1 MPLKLGIRRRY
12 RSWPAGAMGAEWYF
26 SSKFNQNLGSVRKLA
41 GQTLWYG
48 VPTIASRF
56 LGYILSVFL
65 FRWYGPE
72 QTADITQIYAIIP
85 FLNVVYTYG
94 LETAYFRFST
104 QESEQKLFNTLSI
117 SMLVSTVLFS
127 VVLLFFSGQLASW
140 AALSDHPEYFRWM
153 LYILFFDSLSVVPFA
168 RLRQQQRPRKYAF
181 IKLFTVLL
189 TLGISYYYLRFCPQ
203 AYAANPS
210 DPWLWF
216 YRPEVGIGYYILA
229 NAVASAAAL
238 LLLLGTW
245 KGFSLQFDVA
255 LWQRVLKYSYPL
267 ILVGFGGMINEM
279 LSRLI
284 YIHVLDLPLEEEKR
298 QLGIFGAS
306 YKVAVLIT
314 IFIQVFR
321 MAAEP
326 FFFRQST
333 ESHAPRTYARVM
345 KFFVIACCL
354 MWLAIGLAL
363 EPIARLAFG
372 DNYAAYKDGAGI
384 IPVLAMGSVFLGI
397 YYNLSIWYKLTNRTW
412 AGAWIT
418 LATAALTAVLNIWWI
433 PLFGY
438 YGSAWA
444 TFVCYLAMMLV
455 SYRLGQRYYP
465 VRYAWKKYTA
475 YVVIAVALYAVHTWL
490 AAAWLQVPWQRW
502 VAGLTLYS
510 VFVALIAR
518 VERREL
524 GGLPVVGR
532 WFR

>member
-1 MPLKLGIRRRY
+1 M
-12 RSWPAGAMGAEWYF
+12 
-26 SSKFNQNLGSVRKLA
+26 GSVKKLA

-65 FRWYGPE
+65 FRWYGPV

-85 FLNVVYTYG
+85 FLNVVFTYG
-94 LETAYFRFST
+94 LETAYFRFSA
-104 QESEQKLFNTLSI
+104 QEPEQKLFNTLSV
-117 SMLVSTVLFS
+117 SMLVSTVLLTA
-127 VVLLFFSGQLASW
+127 VLLLFSGQLAGW
-140 AALSDHPEYFRWM
+140 AALADHPEYFRWM
-153 LYILFFDSLSVVPFA
+153 LYVLFFDTLSVIPFA
-168 RLRQQQRPRKYAF
+168 RLRQQQRPRQYAF
-181 IKLFTVLL
+181 VKVFTVLL
-189 TLGISYYYLRFCPQ
+189 TLGVSVYYLRFCPQ
-203 AYAANPS
+203 RYAVNPA

-216 YRPEVGIGYYILA
+216 YQPQIGIGYYVLA

-238 LLLLGTW
+238 LLLLPVW
-245 KGFSLQFDVA
+245 KGFSWQFDVA
-255 LWQRVLKYSYPL
+255 LWKRVLRYSYPL
-267 ILVGFGGMINEM
+267 IIVGFGGMINEM

-284 YIHVLDLPLEEEKR
+284 YVHVLDLPLAEEKR

-333 ESHAPRTYARVM
+333 EANAPRTYARVM

-354 MWLAIGLAL
+354 MWLAIGLGL

-372 DNYAAYKDGAGI
+372 DNYEAYKEGASI
-384 IPVLAMGSVFLGI
+384 IPILAMGSVFLGI

-418 LATAALTAVLNIWWI
+418 LATAVLTAVLNIWWI
-433 PLFGY
+433 PRFGY

-455 SYRLGQRYYP
+455 SYYLGQRYYAVP
-465 VRYAWKKYTA
+465 YAWKKYTA
-475 YVVIAVALYAVHTWL
+475 YIVMAAGLYLMHARIVSSWAPSWWLRVTLALLLYGMYVALL
-490 AAAWLQVPWQRW
+490 AR
-502 VAGLTLYS
+502 
-510 VFVALIAR
+510 I
-518 VERREL
+518 ERREL
-524 GGLPVVGR
+524 AKLPLIGR